1 MWSQAPGADSQGGGC
16 TEPDEISSLSLV
28 EKLALMYC
36 LGVLLLGTGA
46 RVFGGN
52 IRSLPQAATNHR
64 HGSSFVREI
73 PRGFPGIAVGG
84 PDSGVRVIHQ
94 GISAAQGSNPH
105 LLYLLHW
112 QTDSIPLVPRGK
124 LTLYVAPV

>member
-46 RVFGGN
+46 RVLGGN

-84 PDSGVRVIHQ
+84 PDSGVRVIQ
-94 GISAAQGSNPH
+94 VLKAEQWLRLCSLGSGQMA
-105 LLYLLHW
+105 LLFTSGCLSQFH
-112 QTDSIPLVPRGK
+112 
-124 LTLYVAPV
+124 

>member
-46 RVFGGN
+46 RVLGGN

-84 PDSGVRVIHQ
+84 PDSGVRVIQ
-94 GISAAQGSNPH
+94 VLKAEQWLRLCSLGGGQMA
-105 LLYLLHW
+105 LLFTSGCLSQFH
-112 QTDSIPLVPRGK
+112 
-124 LTLYVAPV
+124 

>member
-46 RVFGGN
+46 RVLGGN

-84 PDSGVRVIHQ
+84 PDSGVRVIQ
-94 GISAAQGSNPH
+94 VLKAEQWLCLCSLGGGQMA
-105 LLYLLHW
+105 LLFTSGCLSQFH
-112 QTDSIPLVPRGK
+112 
-124 LTLYVAPV
+124 

>member
-84 PDSGVRVIHQ
+84 PDSGVRVIQ
-94 GISAAQGSNPH
+94 VLKAEQWLRLCSLGGGQMA
-105 LLYLLHW
+105 LLFTSGCLSQFH
-112 QTDSIPLVPRGK
+112 
-124 LTLYVAPV
+124 

>member
-1 MWSQAPGADSQGGGC
+1 MWSQAPGADSQSGGC

-46 RVFGGN
+46 RVLGGN

-84 PDSGVRVIHQ
+84 PDSGVRVIQ
-94 GISAAQGSNPH
+94 VLKAEQWLRLCSLGSGQMA
-105 LLYLLHW
+105 LLFTSGCLSQFH
-112 QTDSIPLVPRGK
+112 
-124 LTLYVAPV
+124 